1 VNEVALKAEERL
13 GAGKGVAR
21 KLRAEGKIPATL
33 YGRDRD
39 AVSLTLNAREAY
51 KILHGHANVLI
62 GLEVGNQKYLALPR
76 AVQPHP
82 IRNEILHV
90 DFMEVSRD
98 QRVTVDVS
106 VHFEGTAPGVKE
118 GGVVEHVLSSLH
130 IECLAVEVPEY
141 LSIDISGL
149 EIDGAVRVKDIPV
162 PDGTVILH
170 EDEEVVATCTMPKLV
185 TEAELDTAEPTV
197 DGEAPAEGG
206 ESAEGGEAKA
216 ESAE

>member
-13 GAGKGVAR
+13 GSGKGVAR

-62 GLEVGNQKYLALPR
+62 GLEVGTQKYLALPR

-141 LSIDISGL
+141 LSVDISGL
-149 EIDGAVRVKDIPV
+149 EIDGAMRVKDIVV

-170 EDEEVVATCTMPKLV
+170 EEEEVVATCTMPKLV

-197 DGEAPAEGG
+197 EGEEPASGEA
-206 ESAEGGEAKA
+206 AEGGEAKA